1 MSAGKMLH
9 TGNFFAQTD
18 FKKIIGNIAYY

>member
-9 TGNFFAQTD
+9 TGNFVHTETL
-18 FKKIIGNIAYY
+18 KN

>member
-9 TGNFFAQTD
+9 TGNFVCTQT
-18 FKKIIGNIAYY
+18 FKN

>member
-9 TGNFFAQTD
+9 TGNFVHTQTL
-18 FKKIIGNIAYY
+18 KN